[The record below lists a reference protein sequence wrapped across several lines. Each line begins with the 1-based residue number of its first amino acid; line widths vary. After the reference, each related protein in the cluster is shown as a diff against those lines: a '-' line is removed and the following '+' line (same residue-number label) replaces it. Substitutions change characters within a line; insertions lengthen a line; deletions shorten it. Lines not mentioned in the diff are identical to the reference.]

1 MAEIDMEIIPPTDFK
16 DGRGVKT
23 KFTKYDPRIHSFPSP
38 DVVINLKECYNILPP
53 AMLWCLV
60 CLKLWQQRGYDCLL
74 ILPDSEKA
82 ASALIECGMLA
93 ILREQDIQVHGSVPC
108 PSEASDV
115 ILPLTR
121 FDSLGEAAE
130 LTNRVE
136 YSLYTSGFGAANI
149 HPIVCELFSELVNNA
164 TEHSESSIGAYGL
177 IRFYSYGEERRFV
190 CGVADGGVGI
200 QEAIERNSS
209 LQHSSYEWSAIEL
222 ATKEL
227 VSGTSSR
234 TRGIG
239 LFSVLEEMRPQ
250 GRELLI
256 HSGKGIITVSKD
268 SQIRMIRANLF
279 PGTLV
284 YLSIPA

>member
-1 MAEIDMEIIPPTDFK
+1 MEIVPPADFK
-16 DGRGVKT
+16 DGRGVKAQ
-23 KFTKYDPRIHSFPSP
+23 FTRYDPRIHSFPSP
-38 DVVINLKECYNILPP
+38 DVVINLKECTNIQPP

-60 CLKLWQQRGYDCLL
+60 YLKLWQQRGYNCLL

-82 ASALIECGMLA
+82 TAALIECGMLA
-93 ILREQDIQVHGSVPC
+93 ILKEQEIQVFGNCREQSVP
-108 PSEASDV
+108 ADV
-115 ILPLTR
+115 ISPLTR
-121 FDSLGEAAE
+121 FDGLREAAE
-130 LTNRVE
+130 LTNTVE

-164 TEHSESSIGAYGL
+164 AEHSESGIGAYGL
-177 IRFYSYGEERRFV
+177 IRFYSFGEERRFV

-200 QEAIERNSS
+200 QEAIERNAR
-209 LQHSSYEWSAIEL
+209 LEHSGYEWSAIEL

-227 VSGTSSR
+227 VSGTSSP

-239 LFSVLEEMRPQ
+239 LFSVLEEMRPP

-256 HSGKGIITVSKD
+256 HSGRGVITVSED

-284 YLSIPA
+284 YFSIPT

>member
-1 MAEIDMEIIPPTDFK
+1 MEVIPPTDFK
-16 DGRGVKT
+16 DGRGVKA
-23 KFTKYDPRIHSFPSP
+23 KFTRHDPRIHSFPSP
-38 DVVINLKECYNILPP
+38 DVVINLKDCHNILPP

-60 CLKLWQQRGYDCLL
+60 YLNLWKLHDYRCLL
-74 ILPDSEKA
+74 ILPDSEKVT
-82 ASALIECGMLA
+82 SSLIECGMLA
-93 ILREQDIQVHGSVPC
+93 ILRERDIQVYGNRPD
-108 PSEASDV
+108 PSGLTDV

-121 FDSLGEAAE
+121 FESLAEAAE

-136 YSLYTSGFGAANI
+136 YSLYTSGLGAANI

-164 TEHSESSIGAYGL
+164 AEHSESSIGSYAL
-177 IRFYSYGEERRFV
+177 IRFFSYGEERRFV

-200 QEAIERNSS
+200 QEALEQNAS
-209 LQHSSYEWSAIEL
+209 LEHSGYEWSAIEL

-239 LFSVLEEMRPQ
+239 LFSVLEEMRPP

-256 HSGKGIITVSKD
+256 HSGRGVITVSED
-268 SQIRMIRANLF
+268 SQIRMVRANLF

-284 YLSIPA
+284 YFSIPT